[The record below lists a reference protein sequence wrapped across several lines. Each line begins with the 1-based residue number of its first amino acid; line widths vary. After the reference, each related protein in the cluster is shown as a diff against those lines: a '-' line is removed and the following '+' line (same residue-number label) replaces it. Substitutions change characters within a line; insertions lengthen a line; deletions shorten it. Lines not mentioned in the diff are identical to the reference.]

1 MMRASGTLITPQCL
15 HANRFA
21 GDFVVNLP
29 RARRYL
35 LWYAP
40 KPPSE
45 QLPFMAPPPR
55 PPRLPKGLGTNQRKL
70 IDVCSK
76 LRGDEVTA
84 ADPADTM
91 TPILP
96 IAMPLNP
103 DFVRARVVRTRRGSA
118 SPASWRFA

>member
-29 RARRYL
+29 RARRYF

-45 QLPFMAPPPR
+45 QLPFRAAAPKTRRACPN
-55 PPRLPKGLGTNQRKL
+55 GLGTNQRKL
-70 IDVCSK
+70 TDVCSK
-76 LRGDEVTA
+76 LQGDEVTA

-96 IAMPLNP
+96 IVMPL
-103 DFVRARVVRTRRGSA
+103 
-118 SPASWRFA
+118 